1 MLAFID
7 YNTHLGGDQLTK
19 LDGKPVFV
27 ARFGKRTKQWY
38 ATPALPLDETHLDGV
53 RGLILPRGFRPVHQ
67 QVELVGAM
75 RQHSTRTNRSAY
87 AYAKELIQS

>member
-53 RGLILPRGFRPVHQ
+53 RVYPTKRFSPS
-67 QVELVGAM
+67 A
-75 RQHSTRTNRSAY
+75 STSRARRSDA
-87 AYAKELIQS
+87 ATFDKD